1 MKRFLLIAAIIA
13 VMVPV
18 VAQENAA
25 ASDSTVSVNAAE
37 KAASKSK
44 DNVKA
49 GTKRSQR
56 KMTLKAGPASV
67 VVDLPS
73 DTTVVSEEILDE
85 HMDEAID
92 EAMDEVDAA
101 FDDIDDAFDDLDDD
115 FSHRDRKGRLWS
127 WVENM
132 TEGGFLAVSIISL
145 VLIFLSFVFPLIA
158 VILIAWLIIRYRQ
171 KRNRERDELI
181 KDLADK
187 GQDVSSYFKQQA
199 PQNVVYRTESTSKQS
214 ARKVKRPLSNKQM
227 YDKGVTNSIIGGVIT
242 VVCAVYHWPS
252 LFILGGLILLGLGV
266 SQIIRGKS
274 QDEYI
279 DVNPAQTE
287 EQADTRQAEEKTTP
301 SKPEETEESESTDN
315 YEK

>member
-18 VAQENAA
+18 VAQENAV

-44 DNVKA
+44 DNVKSGA
-49 GTKRSQR
+49 KRSQR

-101 FDDIDDAFDDLDDD
+101 FDDIDEAFDDLDDD

-127 WVENM
+127 WVDK
-132 TEGGFLAVSIISL
+132 TLGGMWAVAIVTVVLTFLF
-145 VLIFLSFVFPLIA
+145 FLFPLIA
-158 VILIAWLIIRYRQ
+158 IILIAWLIIRYRQ

-199 PQNVVYRTESTSKQS
+199 PQNVVYRTESNRSQS
-214 ARKVKRPLSNKQM
+214 SRKVKRPFSNKEM
-227 YDKGVTNSIIGGVIT
+227 YDKGITNAIIGGVIT

-301 SKPEETEESESTDN
+301 SKPEETEEAESTDN